1 MRRSTAGIGILVAS
15 CALIGCGL
23 KTNPRPYTAPI
34 PSDVGLVSV
43 QVFPGDIELRWNKPR
58 RNTDG
63 SEMKDLAG
71 FNVYR
76 SSHEIGESC
85 DDCDEAG
92 GFHAKIDLKNPMNA
106 HIENGEVVYKD
117 QRISLGHIYYY
128 AISAY
133 NKKDREG
140 PKCPVITV
148 TYDSIPPAPKGLGAT
163 YDSRGIKLKWNAPI
177 KPSAIRAYQ
186 VYRGTTRDQKKLEP
200 IGRTRWAENFYFD
213 KDVEK
218 DKSYY
223 YIVRSMK
230 MTGGIPIES
239 APSQMVQATYPR
251 VIIEAPKAVRAV
263 STSRGIRVFWDQV
276 SSENEAVR
284 YNVYRSKGERLPRKI
299 NRQPLQNAWMTDR
312 NVKKGQRYRYEVT
325 AFPLGKPDEE
335 SRRTASEEVTYQ
347 Y

>member
-1 MRRSTAGIGILVAS
+1 LRRAIAGIGILVAS

-34 PSDVGLVSV
+34 PNDVGLVTV
-43 QVFPGDIELRWNKPR
+43 QVFPGNVELRWDKPR

-76 SSHEIGESC
+76 SSQEIGEAC

-92 GFHAKIDLKNPMNA
+92 GFHAKIDLKHPMTA
-106 HIENGEVVYKD
+106 DIKNGEVVYKD
-117 QRISLGHIYYY
+117 QRISLGHTYYY

-140 PKCPVITV
+140 PRCPVITV
-148 TYDSIPPAPKGLGAT
+148 AYDSLPPSPKGLRAT
-163 YDSRGIKLKWNAPI
+163 YDRGIVLRWD
-177 KPSAIRAYQ
+177 KPSRPSGIRAYR
-186 VYRGTTRDQKKLEP
+186 VYRGKVRDQRKLEP
-200 IGRTRWAENFYFD
+200 IGRTKWAEKFYVD
-213 KDVEK
+213 TDVEK
-218 DKSYY
+218 DTPYY
-223 YIVRSMK
+223 YVVRSMK

-251 VIIEAPKAVRAV
+251 VIIKAPRRVKAA
-263 STSRGIRVFWDQV
+263 STSRGIRIFWDQV
-276 SSENEAVR
+276 RSENEAIR
-284 YNVYRSKGERLPRKI
+284 YNVYRSEGERQPEKI
-299 NRQPLQNAWMTDR
+299 NRQPLQNAWVTDSK
-312 NVKKGQRYRYEVT
+312 VKKGHRYRYEVT
-325 AFPLGKPDEE
+325 AFPLGKPEEE
-335 SRRTASEEVTYQ
+335 SRRTASEEITHQ